1 LVLRASAGHEKQVP
15 LGVVQRPGV
24 DEAEACGSGAGSV
37 FQDAREVDTT
47 FSKSF
52 TTYFFPVGGEARQV
66 FDAGV
71 NYLRREKLWG
81 NDHPLLPATL
91 VELGESRQFEAVGRA
106 RRHWSTASPSRRISQ
121 GAFQAAGLPCFNPH
135 SFTNTLVQLGQTLC
149 RDAEQLKAWSQNMGH
164 DGVLT
169 TFLSCGAVA
178 QRRQGQII
186 QALGLAGGQPTWQ
199 AEVLAQAVVQAMR
212 SAGLLSQ
219 QG

>member
-1 LVLRASAGHEKQVP
+1 M
-15 LGVVQRPGV
+15 
-24 DEAEACGSGAGSV
+24 
-37 FQDAREVDTT
+37 
-47 FSKSF
+47 
-52 TTYFFPVGGEARQV
+52 
-66 FDAGV
+66 
-71 NYLRREKLWG
+71 
-81 NDHPLLPATL
+81 TL
-91 VELGESRQFEAVGRA
+91 VEPGESRQFEAVGLA

-121 GAFQAAGLPCFNPH
+121 GAFQTAGLPCFNPH

-186 QALGLAGGQPTWQ
+186 QALGLAGGQPTGQ